1 MHVGVIDVPAVA
13 VAKEVDPTGAGDY
26 FDAAFV
32 VGMLEGLP
40 LDHCARV
47 ACAAG
52 AANTVAL
59 GPMSGP
65 LDRIIA
71 GLPLMKSSS

>member
-1 MHVGVIDVPAVA
+1 MPAIPS
-13 VAKEVDPTGAGDY
+13 KEVDPTGAGDY

-40 LDHCARV
+40 LDQCGRI

-59 GPMSGP
+59 GPMAGR
-65 LDRIIA
+65 LDRSSV
-71 GLPLMKSSS
+71 GLPTVECR

>member
-1 MHVGVIDVPAVA
+1 MTN
-13 VAKEVDPTGAGDY
+13 ELTGAGDY

-40 LDHCARV
+40 LEQCGRA

-52 AANTVAL
+52 AANAIAL
-59 GPMSGP
+59 GPMTGR
-65 LDRIIA
+65 LDRLEI
-71 GLPLMKSSS
+71 GLPALDHCT